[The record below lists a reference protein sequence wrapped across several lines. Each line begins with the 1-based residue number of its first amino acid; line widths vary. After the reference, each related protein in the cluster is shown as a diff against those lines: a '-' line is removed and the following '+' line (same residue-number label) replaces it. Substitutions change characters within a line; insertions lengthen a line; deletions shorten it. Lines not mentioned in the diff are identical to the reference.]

1 MRRRPGG
8 HLSTNTPLH
17 SLLFFILTINHINKS
32 STLSTELLVL
42 HSFHTLIPKTASP
55 PLVMKT
61 TAIIAGVLATT
72 AAAAPALV
80 QGISAPIPYTST
92 YSVVA
97 RPKQVV
103 NGTEPTGGLPGAIG
117 YYDFG
122 LNVDYNLICYH
133 IRLNG
138 FRGEYESPA
147 ATASKLCPP
156 GLWIM
161 TSLLTLRI
169 AHLHEAA
176 RGQSGPP
183 RIAFPNPKKT
193 DGRHGRVSVGCLQG
207 PFVTGLEDPETG
219 EDYGADFHVSQ
230 IEENPKGF
238 FSDVHSSLALAGA
251 VRGQLA

>member
-1 MRRRPGG
+1 
-8 HLSTNTPLH
+8 
-17 SLLFFILTINHINKS
+17 
-32 STLSTELLVL
+32 
-42 HSFHTLIPKTASP
+42 
-55 PLVMKT
+55 MKT

-147 ATASKLCPP
+147 ATA
-156 GLWIM
+156 
-161 TSLLTLRI
+161 T
-169 AHLHEAA
+169 HLHEAA

-193 DGRHGRVSVGCLQG
+193 DGRHGRVSVGCMQG